1 MLRSAQRG
9 AHLIELMIGLA
20 IVGVLLMTGVPAFT
34 TFMQNQKLRATAE
47 TISAGLQLAR
57 AEAVKRNGRVE
68 LVLTDDD
75 PVAAGVSSITASVSG
90 KNWVVRYYDS
100 ATLFYQFVEGRSG
113 SIGSSNLDATTVVV
127 TATDATI
134 PFNGFGATTLGA
146 AATIQITNPTG
157 GACAG
162 PSGGPM
168 RCLNV
173 VISPGG
179 QIRMCDPDSGI
190 PSGDTRKC

>member
-1 MLRSAQRG
+1 MLRSSQLG
-9 AHLIELMIGLA
+9 ANLIELMIGLA
-20 IVGVLLMTGVPAFT
+20 IVGLLLMTGVPAFS
-34 TFMQNQKLRATAE
+34 TFLQNQKLRATAE
-47 TISAGLQLAR
+47 TLSAGLQLAR
-57 AEAVKRNGRVE
+57 SEAVKRNGRVE

-75 PVAAGVSSITASVSG
+75 PVAAGVSSITASTSG
-90 KNWVVRYYDS
+90 RNWVVRYYDP
-100 ATLFYQFVEGRSG
+100 TTMFYEFVEGRSG
-113 SIGSSNLDATTVVV
+113 SVGSANLDATTVVV
-127 TATDATI
+127 TAADAVI

-146 AATIQITNPTG
+146 ASTIEITNPTG

-173 VISPGG
+173 IVSPGG
-179 QIRMCDPDSGI
+179 QIKMCDPDSRI